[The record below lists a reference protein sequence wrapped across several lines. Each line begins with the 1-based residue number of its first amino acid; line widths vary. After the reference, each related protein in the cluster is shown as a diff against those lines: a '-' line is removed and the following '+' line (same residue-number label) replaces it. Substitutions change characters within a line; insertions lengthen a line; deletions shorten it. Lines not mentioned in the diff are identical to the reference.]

1 MVYLIPDLPKVTEN
15 KQTYHQINKKKNKI
29 SIGHFT
35 IRGHGVILLLL
46 PESYGVLICFL
57 AQIILG
63 LLLIKPRWDFQIYFS
78 VNLYRKKKG
87 NKKKKTSSCK
97 WNIVRIW
104 QNWTFDSPLFF
115 QPKQLNH
122 LNFGLY
128 WWSMAKTC
136 LVQSVEGGYRFKA
149 SSGQIFIFFNSD
161 LIFILCHLL
170 LQV

>member
-1 MVYLIPDLPKVTEN
+1 MFQKALAPSRRSLPSTMVYLIPDLPKVTEN

-87 NKKKKTSSCK
+87 NEKKKDVIMQMEYCSHMTKL
-97 WNIVRIW
+97 NI
-104 QNWTFDSPLFF
+104 
-115 QPKQLNH
+115 
-122 LNFGLY
+122 
-128 WWSMAKTC
+128 
-136 LVQSVEGGYRFKA
+136 
-149 SSGQIFIFFNSD
+149 
-161 LIFILCHLL
+161 
-170 LQV
+170 

>member
-87 NKKKKTSSCK
+87 NEKKKDVIMQMEYCSHMTKLNIWLSIIFSTQTIKSSEL
-97 WNIVRIW
+97 WFV
-104 QNWTFDSPLFF
+104 
-115 QPKQLNH
+115 
-122 LNFGLY
+122 
-128 WWSMAKTC
+128 
-136 LVQSVEGGYRFKA
+136 LVING
-149 SSGQIFIFFNSD
+149 
-161 LIFILCHLL
+161 
-170 LQV
+170 

>member
-46 PESYGVLICFL
+46 PESYSVLICFL

-87 NKKKKTSSCK
+87 NEKKKDVIMPMEYCSHMTKLNIWLCIIFSTQTIKSSEL
-97 WNIVRIW
+97 WFV
-104 QNWTFDSPLFF
+104 
-115 QPKQLNH
+115 
-122 LNFGLY
+122 
-128 WWSMAKTC
+128 
-136 LVQSVEGGYRFKA
+136 LVING
-149 SSGQIFIFFNSD
+149 
-161 LIFILCHLL
+161 
-170 LQV
+170 

>member
-46 PESYGVLICFL
+46 PESYSVLICFL

-78 VNLYRKKKG
+78 VNLYWKKKG
-87 NKKKKTSSCK
+87 NEKKKRRHHA
-97 WNIVRIW
+97 NGI
-104 QNWTFDSPLFF
+104 LFAYD
-115 QPKQLNH
+115 KIEH
-122 LNFGLY
+122 LTLHY
-128 WWSMAKTC
+128 
-136 LVQSVEGGYRFKA
+136 
-149 SSGQIFIFFNSD
+149 FFNPNN
-161 LIFILCHLL
+161 
-170 LQV
+170 